1 MLKDAVIEF
10 ERERRMGT
18 GTAETTDLEL
28 LTRVA
33 QDRDEPAFAEF
44 LARHHLA
51 AYNLACHLLRSREA
65 AEDALQEAYFRAW
78 RFAGKH
84 RGDGTARSW
93 LLRIVA
99 NESLRHL
106 KRTRSTPVSLDEEV
120 EKAGPDCPLAFDR
133 QKPENAGDSTERMEI
148 LRLCVEQLP
157 ALHRQIITLYYGAGL
172 GQKEIGAELEI
183 SQQVVSNKIQEA
195 MTRLRR
201 LLGAAGY
208 AAALP
213 ILQADSLVE
222 ALQAGIQPPPRL
234 INDILASRPWVS
246 GSSRPIQE
254 SIRHSRRSSFAPWPL
269 AIWVPFLAIIAL
281 VAGAGAYL
289 LNAPSDGD
297 HFGGNAAISPAS
309 EESIRLAWDFSR
321 QDMSGLEVPLG
332 VLERHVRGDQGWIE
346 TPGDQRGVLMLP
358 ELPERRA
365 YRVTAV
371 VRRTNRVFCQIGCGL
386 AQKGTPPP
394 MRTFFLDESVVFN
407 PETTYTLS
415 WIFVGDKM
423 LMTWKDGQVAQ
434 FSEYRTSKGPI
445 RIFFHALRMRIFQI
459 EMESLD
465 SAEVLSNETRISEL
479 HKAYTQPG
487 QWSAFEFDGEER
499 SNRKEK

>member
-1 MLKDAVIEF
+1 
-10 ERERRMGT
+10 MGNT
-18 GTAETTDLEL
+18 TTEATDLEL

-65 AEDALQEAYFRAW
+65 AEDALQEGYLRAW

-106 KRTRSTPVSLDEEV
+106 KRSRSTMVSLEE
-120 EKAGPDCPLAFDR
+120 EAAKSGPAGHLEFSRWMSSSAG
-133 QKPENAGDSTERMEI
+133 ENSERMEV
-148 LRLCVEQLP
+148 LRLCVKQLP

-213 ILQADSLVE
+213 ILQAETFVE
-222 ALQAGIQPPPRL
+222 AFQTGIQPPPRL
-234 INDILASRPWVS
+234 IEDILASRPWVT
-246 GSSRPIQE
+246 GSARQAQE
-254 SIRHSRRSSFAPWPL
+254 GIRQSRRGTFASWSLTVGAP
-269 AIWVPFLAIIAL
+269 ILAIIAC
-281 VAGAGAYL
+281 AIGAGVYL
-289 LNAPSDGD
+289 LNAPSEGD
-297 HFGGNAAISPAS
+297 LSGDKPTVAPGP
-309 EESIRLAWDFSR
+309 EESVRLAWDFSK
-321 QDMSGLEVPLG
+321 QDMSGLEVPSG
-332 VLERHVRGDQGWIE
+332 VLERHVRSNQGWIE
-346 TPGDQRGVLMLP
+346 TPGDQRAVLMLP
-358 ELPERRA
+358 GLPERRA

-394 MRTFFLDESVVFN
+394 MRTFYRDESVLFD

-415 WIFVGDKM
+415 WIFVGSKM
-423 LMTWKDGQVAQ
+423 LMTWKDGEVAQ
-434 FSEYRTSKGPI
+434 FSEYRTLQEPI
-445 RIFFHALRMRIFQI
+445 RIFFHALRMRIFHVEI
-459 EMESLD
+459 ESLD
-465 SAEVLSNETRISEL
+465 QDEILANETRIAEL
-479 HKAYTQPG
+479 HKAFAQPG
-487 QWSAFEFDGEER
+487 PWIAFEFDGEER
-499 SNRKEK
+499 SIRNEK